1 MNILEA
7 LVLLVLLVVF
17 LFGKIKFFKTKALI
31 KIIKVAIKRIFKHVN
46 ANASNILNIHRFF
59 H

>member
-7 LVLLVLLVVF
+7 LVLLVVF

>member
-7 LVLLVLLVVF
+7 LVLLVVF

-31 KIIKVAIKRIFKHVN
+31 KIIKVAIKRIFEKHVN